1 MVEGQIRRLQRQ
13 NIFTI
18 FLLLAFANNQNVR
31 IIFLDEFIIIR
42 HGQNNGRINLVSRGD
57 SEYFPFQLK
66 NFFHI
71 QIICEE
77 TLR

>member
-13 NIFTI
+13 NVFTI
-18 FLLLAFANNQNVR
+18 FLLLAFVNNQNIR
-31 IIFLDEFIIIR
+31 ISFLDEFIIVR
-42 HGQNNGRINLVSRGD
+42 RGQNNGRINLVFHED
-57 SEYFPFQLK
+57 SEYSPFQLK
-66 NFFHI
+66 NSFHI